1 MSKTN
6 RKHNE
11 YKIVIAGLDNAG
23 KTSSLIA
30 LRQKYNFYE
39 KVKNLKPT
47 IKVDYSSFKFL
58 VNTFFFWD
66 MGGQEKYREIYV
78 KDPVYF
84 SETDYLYFIIDIQ
97 DELKFEEASNYLH
110 TILDIY
116 RLLDYSNEVI
126 ICFDKYDP
134 KYKIDKDFIDR
145 AEMLK
150 TLILKQNNDMNF
162 KFFNM
167 SYFDIASISKAFSY
181 SLNKFLKLE
190 KLNDK
195 MQKLVED
202 FNCKHAILYTD
213 TGLIISDYYKEIM
226 DSREF
231 NEIISIN
238 ISNNLEFFQRL
249 VDENVEIDERLNI
262 DQDTAEYVKKYSL
275 NINSDL
281 YSLYLG
287 ISTQAEK
294 INAIKKVL
302 KEIQNEIENCFH

>member
-58 VNTFFFWD
+58 GNTFFFWD

-150 TLILKQNNDMNF
+150 TIILKQNNDMNF